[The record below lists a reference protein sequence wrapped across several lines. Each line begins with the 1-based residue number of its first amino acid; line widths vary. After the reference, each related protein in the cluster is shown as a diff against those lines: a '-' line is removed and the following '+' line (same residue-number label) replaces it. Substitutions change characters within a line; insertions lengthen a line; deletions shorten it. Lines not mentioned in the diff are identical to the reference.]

1 MTQPADTSEDTIAT
15 DADAGDGTPAL
26 SPDARGASRR
36 VGPARWAVIASIVAL
51 LAAAAFLGFRW
62 WQAEEGAALRAE
74 AVTKAREY
82 AVMLGTYDYRT
93 FDESLAAVTANSTAE
108 FAAKYE
114 GVAGDLRGLVENGQG
129 TSVARADHA
138 GLESFD
144 GETATVLVFLDQDVT
159 NAVVPD
165 GRTDATRFIVTVER
179 VDDRWLLDGAD
190 AA

>member
-26 SPDARGASRR
+26 SPDARGVSRR
-36 VGPARWAVIASIVAL
+36 VGPARWAVVALIVAL

-114 GVAGDLRGLVENGQG
+114 GVAGDLRGLV
-129 TSVARADHA
+129 
-138 GLESFD
+138 
-144 GETATVLVFLDQDVT
+144 
-159 NAVVPD
+159 
-165 GRTDATRFIVTVER
+165 
-179 VDDRWLLDGAD
+179 
-190 AA
+190 